1 MKLNYIHMRNLN
13 MRDLKDRLNE
23 THMLSWNKKRRQG
36 AGSSKGNKAIHRR
49 VNEESKM
56 KHPTDIML
64 CTNRQEEQIKIT
76 VRKNLHPSMGKM

>member
-23 THMLSWNKKRRQG
+23 THMLSWTKKRRQG

-49 VNEESKM
+49 VN
-56 KHPTDIML
+56 
-64 CTNRQEEQIKIT
+64 
-76 VRKNLHPSMGKM
+76 VW